1 MIQIT
6 LKDYFLS
13 KKFNSRYKKFIF
25 LISIYIHTVFMDI
38 YRYLCDVCIFLMWN
52 YLNNQIM

>member
-13 KKFNSRYKKFIF
+13 TKFNSRYKKFIF

-38 YRYLCDVCIFLMWN
+38 YKYLCDVYFFNMELFE
-52 YLNNQIM
+52 